1 MSKTAFIKIK
11 NVLLEQKG
19 EVALVSALFFLA
31 TAVFWILKPIKKGV
45 FISHFTENT
54 VDFFGTRLGGA
65 QAEQLAKLSIVLTA
79 LLVAY
84 LFSVAV
90 RHFQMRNVFT
100 WTTLLGV
107 IGCVFFSSNLP
118 LADSTFI
125 WAFYIFGDIQNSL
138 ILILLWSILHNTFHL
153 KDAKCVFTLVSL
165 SGLLG
170 GLSGTFFVQQTIQ
183 YFGRETIILVCAGM
197 LGLIA
202 LIGSHYLNRKALPAS
217 TPFADDSW
225 DNASGSSKPNENA
238 FDWHSLAKLKYWVAI
253 GLIVA
258 LYEMVSGII
267 DFQLSLTVEKIN
279 GSELEKDV
287 YFGYV
292 GTAQNLV
299 ALLVQMF
306 LTGYVIRHWGLKTA
320 LLVLPLTIL
329 LGSVGFLVVPS
340 LAGAMF
346 LAVTDNGLNYSLNQQ
361 AKETLYVPARPEERL
376 RAKAFID
383 LFVQRFAKAAAVG
396 VNLFVVASNG
406 LDAARWLTLVVVP
419 LAILWILVVRF
430 TGREFENLVMNSPN

>member
-1 MSKTAFIKIK
+1 MSKTAFIKKLIQD
-11 NVLLEQKG
+11 QKG
-19 EVALVSALFFLA
+19 EIAIVSTLFFLA

-45 FISHFTENT
+45 FISHFTGNT
-54 VDFFGTRLGGA
+54 VEFMGTRLGGA

-84 LFSVAV
+84 LFSVAI
-90 RHFQMRNVFT
+90 RHFPMRNVFT
-100 WTTLLGV
+100 WTTVLGA
-107 IGCVFFSSNLP
+107 IGCIFFSMNLQT
-118 LADSTFI
+118 ADSTFI
-125 WAFYIFGDIQNSL
+125 WSFYIFGDIQNSL
-138 ILILLWSILHNTFHL
+138 ILILLWSILHNTFRL

-165 SGLLG
+165 SGLVG

-183 YFGRETIILVCAGM
+183 YFGRETIILICAAM
-197 LGLIA
+197 VGLIGI
-202 LIGSHYLNRKALPAS
+202 IGSKYLSKKSQLAES
-217 TPFADDSW
+217 QVSDVSADS
-225 DNASGSSKPNENA
+225 NESNTKG
-238 FDWHSLAKLKYWVAI
+238 FDWRSLAKLRYWVAI
-253 GLIVA
+253 GLIVG

-267 DFQLSLTVEKIN
+267 DFQLSLTVEKLN
-279 GSELEKDV
+279 GSELQKDV

-306 LTGYVIRHWGLKTA
+306 LTGYVIRHWGLKMA
-320 LLVLPLTIL
+320 LLILPLTLL

-361 AKETLYVPARPEERL
+361 AKETLYVPTRPEERL
-376 RAKAFID
+376 QAKAFID
-383 LFVQRFAKAAAVG
+383 LFVQRFAKAAAVA

-406 LDAARWLTLVVVP
+406 LDAARWLALIVVP
-419 LAILWILVVRF
+419 LSILWILVVRF
-430 TGREFENLVMNSPN
+430 TGREFEQLVMTNSPH

>member
-1 MSKTAFIKIK
+1 MLKTAFIKKLIQD
-11 NVLLEQKG
+11 QKG
-19 EVALVSALFFLA
+19 EIAIVSTLFFLA

-45 FISHFTENT
+45 FISHFTTNSIE
-54 VDFFGTRLGGA
+54 FLGTRLGGA

-84 LFSVAV
+84 LFSVAI
-90 RHFQMRNVFT
+90 RHFQMRNVFL
-100 WTTLLGV
+100 WTTVLGA
-107 IGCVFFSSNLP
+107 IGCIFFSSNLQT
-118 LADSTFI
+118 ANSTFI
-125 WAFYIFGDIQNSL
+125 WSFYIFGDILNSL
-138 ILILLWSILHNTFHL
+138 LLILLWSILHNTFRL
-153 KDAKCVFTLVSL
+153 KDAKCAFTLVTL
-165 SGLLG
+165 SGLVG
-170 GLSGTFFVQQTIQ
+170 GVSGTFFVQQTLL
-183 YFGRETIILVCAGM
+183 YFGRETIILFCAGIV
-197 LGLIA
+197 GLIA
-202 LIGSHYLNRKALPAS
+202 LIGSNYLAKKNNQIELPVSKDLILDEAS
-217 TPFADDSW
+217 V
-225 DNASGSSKPNENA
+225 SGNSNGHN
-238 FDWHSLAKLKYWVAI
+238 FDWRSLAKLKYWVAI
-253 GLIVA
+253 GLIVG

-279 GSELEKDV
+279 GSALQKDV

-320 LLVLPLTIL
+320 LLVLPLTLL
-329 LGSVGFLVVPS
+329 LGSVGFLAVPS

-361 AKETLYVPARPEERL
+361 AKETLYVPTEPEERL

-406 LDAARWLTLVVVP
+406 LDAARWLALIVVP
-419 LAILWILVVRF
+419 LSILWIMVVRF
-430 TGREFENLVMNSPN
+430 TGKEFEHLAMLNSPR